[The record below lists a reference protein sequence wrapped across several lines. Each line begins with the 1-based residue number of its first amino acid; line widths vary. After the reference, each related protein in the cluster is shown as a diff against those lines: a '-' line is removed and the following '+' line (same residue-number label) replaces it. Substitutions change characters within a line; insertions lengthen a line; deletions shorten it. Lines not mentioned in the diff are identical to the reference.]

1 MIVSS
6 KRLGKTVSTRKRAP
20 PLKIFFYE
28 FDENDSATCI
38 FALLC
43 ATTYL
48 GLLELRFR
56 GGELRGGRRDGEHGF
71 YLINRVCVY
80 EDSLQKS
87 QRDLFFSLFLSD
99 FRKAEEQDSLLV

>member
-1 MIVSS
+1 M
-6 KRLGKTVSTRKRAP
+6 
-20 PLKIFFYE
+20 
-28 FDENDSATCI
+28 CI

-43 ATTYL
+43 AATYL

-80 EDSLQKS
+80 EDSLLQKS
-87 QRDLFFSLFLSD
+87 QERDLFFSFSGSKIRSLFRVS
-99 FRKAEEQDSLLV
+99 EI

>member
-80 EDSLQKS
+80 EDSPS
-87 QRDLFFSLFLSD
+87 SEITRERPFFLFFW
-99 FRKAEEQDSLLV
+99 KQDSLLV

>member
-80 EDSLQKS
+80 EDSLLQKS
-87 QRDLFFSLFLSD
+87 HRERPFFFSFS
-99 FRKAEEQDSLLV
+99 FERKQDSLLV